1 MYKIRKIRFQNHPI
15 LKNLELD
22 FCDINGKAVDTVII
36 AGENGTGKSTILDV
50 LYKMALYAA
59 DCEFTIELE
68 NETSRLT
75 LRYYFKTLDNGNGYL
90 FVSDGKGFDD
100 MAISDNVKNRFKFN
114 GLFSDVDINF
124 KSESISNVTS
134 LELDTSTRSKRS
146 NQNLPKEIKQLL
158 IDIQALDDADVSRA
172 CRDNRDK
179 PMSSLKVNE
188 RMPRFTNAFNK
199 MFSTL
204 SYSRVENRHG
214 HKEILFKKNGTPI
227 SIDQLSSGEK
237 QIVYRG
243 CFLLKDVN
251 AMNGAFVF
259 IDEPEISLHP
269 NWQEK
274 IMDYYKGIFTDTDGK
289 QTSQIFAVTHSPFVI
304 HNDNRRN
311 DKVIILTR
319 DANGDIVVKDK
330 ADYYK
335 CNSIEAVQD
344 AFSIRNFTEEK
355 SVVYLEGRTDELYF
369 KKAIEV
375 FGYTDL
381 PFEFQWIGYMKN
393 EKDEENTGKD
403 ALNKAVAFLIGR
415 KLSTKNIC
423 LFDCDTS
430 KTESVKNNVY
440 TRVIP
445 TYSNNKKMKKGI
457 ENALV
462 LDSFDVSPYYST
474 KIKEGDYGDDNI
486 IVTLEKMD
494 LCNAICAL
502 DGETLKEIMQNLKSV
517 IDSLVS
523 IFKED

>member
-22 FCDINGKAVDTVII
+22 FCDINGNPVDTVII
-36 AGENGTGKSTILDV
+36 AGENGTGKSTILDA
-50 LYKMALYAA
+50 LYKIAMHSVNFECSM
-59 DCEFTIELE
+59 DLE
-68 NETSRLT
+68 YDGANINLI
-75 LRYYFKTLDNGNGYL
+75 YYFNNSELGRGHLYLKDGQGFNGG
-90 FVSDGKGFDD
+90 
-100 MAISDNVKNRFKFN
+100 ISWTDTKEKYKFS

-124 KSESISNVTS
+124 KSENISNVTS
-134 LELDTSTRSKRS
+134 LELDTSTVSKRS
-146 NQNLPKEIKQLL
+146 TQNLPKEIKQLL
-158 IDIQALDDADVSRA
+158 IDIQALDDADVSRI

-179 PMSSLKVNE
+179 PMNALKINE

-214 HKEILFKKNGTPI
+214 HKEILFEKNGTPI

-445 TYSNNKKMKKGI
+445 TYSNSKKMKKGI

-474 KIKEGDYGDDNI
+474 KIKEGDYGDDNT

-502 DGETLKEIMQNLKSV
+502 DGEILKEIMQNLKSV

>member
-1 MYKIRKIRFQNHPI
+1 MYKIRKIRFHNHPI

-22 FCDINGKAVDTVII
+22 FCDINGNPVDTVII
-36 AGENGTGKSTILDV
+36 AGENGTGKSTILDA
-50 LYKMALYAA
+50 LYKIAMHSVNFECSM
-59 DCEFTIELE
+59 DLE
-68 NETSRLT
+68 YDGANINLI
-75 LRYYFKTLDNGNGYL
+75 YYFNNSELGRGHLYLKDGQGFNGG
-90 FVSDGKGFDD
+90 
-100 MAISDNVKNRFKFN
+100 ISWGATKEKYKFS

-124 KSESISNVTS
+124 KSENISNVTS
-134 LELDTSTRSKRS
+134 LELDTSTGSKRS
-146 NQNLPKEIKQLL
+146 TQNLPKEIKQLL
-158 IDIQALDDADVSRA
+158 IDIQALDDADVSRI

-179 PMSSLKVNE
+179 PMNALKINE

-214 HKEILFKKNGTPI
+214 HKEILFEKNGTPI

-369 KKAIEV
+369 KKAVEV

-381 PFEFQWIGYMKN
+381 PFKFQWIGHMKN

-445 TYSNNKKMKKGI
+445 TYSNSKKMKKGI

-474 KIKEGDYGDDNI
+474 KIKEGDYGDDNT

>member
-1 MYKIRKIRFQNHPI
+1 
-15 LKNLELD
+15 
-22 FCDINGKAVDTVII
+22 
-36 AGENGTGKSTILDV
+36 
-50 LYKMALYAA
+50 
-59 DCEFTIELE
+59 
-68 NETSRLT
+68 
-75 LRYYFKTLDNGNGYL
+75 
-90 FVSDGKGFDD
+90 
-100 MAISDNVKNRFKFN
+100 
-114 GLFSDVDINF
+114 
-124 KSESISNVTS
+124 
-134 LELDTSTRSKRS
+134 
-146 NQNLPKEIKQLL
+146 
-158 IDIQALDDADVSRA
+158 
-172 CRDNRDK
+172 
-179 PMSSLKVNE
+179 MSSLKINE

-214 HKEILFKKNGTPI
+214 HKEILFEKNGTPI

-251 AMNGAFVF
+251 SMNGAFVF

-269 NWQEK
+269 SWQEK
-274 IMDYYKGIFTDTDGK
+274 IMDYYKGIFTDADGK

-304 HNDNRRN
+304 HNENRRN

-319 DANGDIVVKDK
+319 DANGNIVVKDK

-335 CNSIEAVQD
+335 CNSIEAVHD

-375 FGYTDL
+375 FGYTNL

-430 KTESVKNNVY
+430 KTESAKNNVY

-445 TYSNNKKMKKGI
+445 TYSNSKKMKKGI

-474 KIKEGDYGDDNI
+474 KIKEGDYGDDNT

-523 IFKED
+523 IFEED